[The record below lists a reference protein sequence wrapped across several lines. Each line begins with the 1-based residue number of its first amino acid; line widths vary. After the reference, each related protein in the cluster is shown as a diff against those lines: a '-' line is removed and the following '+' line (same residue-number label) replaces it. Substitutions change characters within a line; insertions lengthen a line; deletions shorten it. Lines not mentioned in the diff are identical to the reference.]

1 MSTSAELRKLRSLAR
16 EVLDARTKT
25 SALGG
30 SGSGGGASSSSL
42 TGVMVDASNSI
53 TYPKVLYLYGTLM
66 FFVFKVRCYRAGVDD
81 RVV

>member
-1 MSTSAELRKLRSLAR
+1 LRKLRSLAR

-30 SGSGGGASSSSL
+30 GSGGGASSSSL
-42 TGVMVDASNSI
+42 PGVMVDASNSI

-66 FFVFKVRCYRAGVDD
+66 FFVFKVRCYRAG
-81 RVV
+81 R